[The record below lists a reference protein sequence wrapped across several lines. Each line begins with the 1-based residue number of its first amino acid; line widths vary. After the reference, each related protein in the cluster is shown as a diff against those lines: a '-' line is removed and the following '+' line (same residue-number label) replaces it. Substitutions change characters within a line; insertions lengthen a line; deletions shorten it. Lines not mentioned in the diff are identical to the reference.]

1 MLRRMSAADEVRR
14 CPVCD
19 SPDAFL
25 VLDRFG
31 RKTFFCTNCEYDW
44 EERESDKPDEPP
56 DDAPGP

>member
-1 MLRRMSAADEVRR
+1 MSAADEVRP

-31 RKTFFCTNCEYDW
+31 VKTFFCTNCEYDW
-44 EERESDKPDEPP
+44 EERKEPNEP
-56 DDAPGP
+56 QDDASPFGVQ